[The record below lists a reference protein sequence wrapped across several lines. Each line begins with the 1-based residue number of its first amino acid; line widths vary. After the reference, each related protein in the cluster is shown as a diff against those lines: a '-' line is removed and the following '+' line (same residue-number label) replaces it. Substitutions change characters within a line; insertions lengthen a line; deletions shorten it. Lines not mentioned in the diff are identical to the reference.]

1 LAGLLPA
8 AFSYRNIGELIDQ
21 GAELSLQGRP
31 SPEWSWFVNYSYQDE
46 PDVTGIPQGE
56 VNLPPENRFNLGL
69 AYDVAR
75 WFANANVNYQD
86 EAFWTDVLDSRFF
99 GPTDDFTQ
107 LNVAVGFRF
116 ANDRATFQVSGQNV
130 LDEDVQQHV
139 FGDIIGRKVTGQL
152 TFDF

>member
-1 LAGLLPA
+1 
-8 AFSYRNIGELIDQ
+8 
-21 GAELSLQGRP
+21 
-31 SPEWSWFVNYSYQDE
+31 
-46 PDVTGIPQGE
+46 
-56 VNLPPENRFNLGL
+56 
-69 AYDVAR
+69 
-75 WFANANVNYQD
+75 
-86 EAFWTDVLDSRFF
+86 VLDSRFF